1 MWVLFYC
8 NPGLVVMRAEDRDTV
23 IFGAIIRQQDL
34 VTKYVSPNWEE
45 VPMQNLPSYQ
55 VHEHHLRRPSEL
67 RITARNCGRDQEED
81 FEFRIP
87 KVLIIEAIMSTM
99 AHCDLQNISGF

>member
-34 VTKYVSPNWEE
+34 VTNMFPQIRK
-45 VPMQNLPSYQ
+45 
-55 VHEHHLRRPSEL
+55 
-67 RITARNCGRDQEED
+67 
-81 FEFRIP
+81 
-87 KVLIIEAIMSTM
+87 
-99 AHCDLQNISGF
+99 

>member
-34 VTKYVSPNWEE
+34 VTKYVP
-45 VPMQNLPSYQ
+45 QI
-55 VHEHHLRRPSEL
+55 R
-67 RITARNCGRDQEED
+67 
-81 FEFRIP
+81 
-87 KVLIIEAIMSTM
+87 K
-99 AHCDLQNISGF
+99 

>member
-34 VTKYVSPNWEE
+34 VYDKICFPKLGSSSTA
-45 VPMQNLPSYQ
+45 
-55 VHEHHLRRPSEL
+55 EL
-67 RITARNCGRDQEED
+67 AITPG
-81 FEFRIP
+81 
-87 KVLIIEAIMSTM
+87 S
-99 AHCDLQNISGF
+99 

>member
-1 MWVLFYC
+1 
-8 NPGLVVMRAEDRDTV
+8 
-23 IFGAIIRQQDL
+23 
-34 VTKYVSPNWEE
+34 
-45 VPMQNLPSYQ
+45 MQNLPSHQ

-87 KVLIIEAIMSTM
+87 KVLIIEAMMSTM
-99 AHCDLQNISGF
+99 ALCDLQNISGF